1 VFVFRS
7 IKDDLYK
14 TAFVSITAAWKTAG
28 LDAVRFELML
38 NCCRHWNQI
47 KSWL

>member
-14 TAFVSITAAWKTAG
+14 TVFVSITAPCKTAG
-28 LDAVRFELML
+28 LDAVRIELML
-38 NCCRHWNQI
+38 NRCRHLN
-47 KSWL
+47 